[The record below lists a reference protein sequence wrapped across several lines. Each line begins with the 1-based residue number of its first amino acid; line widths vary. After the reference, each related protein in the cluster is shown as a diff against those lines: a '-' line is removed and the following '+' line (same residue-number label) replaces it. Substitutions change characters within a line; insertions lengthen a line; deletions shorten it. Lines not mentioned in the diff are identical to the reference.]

1 MTESAS
7 NPQSSASTNNRDA
20 LWPNYSPPQELVFT
34 HGVGSE
40 LFTAEGDAYLDFLSG
55 IAVTAFGHA
64 HPHLVQ
70 ALNSQSEKLWH
81 LSNVFRIPEGERLA
95 ARLAEASFAD
105 RVFFANSGTE
115 AIEAGIKAVRGYQ
128 TAIGKPERSRLIAFS
143 ESFHGR
149 TIAAIAASGNP
160 SYVQNFVPTDHG
172 FDHVQF
178 GDMQALE
185 AAITENTAGIIVE
198 TVQGEGGIRP
208 VSAEMMQRLRK
219 HCDEHG
225 LLLMLDEVQCGVGR
239 TGKLFAHEHY
249 GVTPDVLASAKGLGG
264 GFPVG
269 ACLATEE
276 VGQHMIV
283 GTHGSTF
290 GGNPLAMAVGN
301 AVLDLVL
308 EPGLM
313 DDVTRK
319 ADALKSGLEKLVE
332 TYPSVVSKV
341 TGLGLMIGVKCE
353 VPNVELMGLL
363 RQNKLLVGRAGDNM
377 IRLLPPLN
385 VSDEHVEQALNTIEA
400 AVKSLSA

>member
-1 MTESAS
+1 MTETAS
-7 NPQSSASTNNRDA
+7 NPQSSNLDNSRDA
-20 LWPNYSPPQELVFT
+20 LWPNYSPPKEIVFS
-34 HGVGSE
+34 HGRGSE
-40 LFTAEGDAYLDFLSG
+40 LFTADGDVYLDFLSG

-64 HPHLVQ
+64 HPHLVE

-95 ARLAEASFAD
+95 SRLAQASFAD

-128 TAIGKPERSRLIAFS
+128 TAVEKPEKSRLIAFT

-172 FDHVQF
+172 FDHVKW
-178 GDMQALE
+178 GDMEALV
-185 AAITENTAGIIVE
+185 AAINDQTAGIIIE

-208 VSAEMMQRLRK
+208 VPKEMMQQLRTL
-219 HCDEHG
+219 CDQHG

-249 GVTPDVLASAKGLGG
+249 DLQPDVLSSAKGLGG

-269 ACLATEE
+269 ACLTTEE

-313 DDVTRK
+313 DEVTRK
-319 ADALKSGLEKLVE
+319 GEVLRAGLEDLV
-332 TYPSVVSKV
+332 TRYPAVLSKV
-341 TGLGLMIGVKCE
+341 TGVGLMIGVKCE
-353 VPNVELMGLL
+353 VPNVELMAAL
-363 RQNKLLVGRAGDNM
+363 RQSKLLVGRAGDNM

-385 VSDEHVEQALNTIEA
+385 VSDEHVTQALNTIET
-400 AVKSLSA
+400 AVKSLGD

>member
-1 MTESAS
+1 MAS
-7 NPQSSASTNNRDA
+7 
-20 LWPNYSPPQELVFT
+20 
-34 HGVGSE
+34 
-40 LFTAEGDAYLDFLSG
+40 
-55 IAVTAFGHA
+55 
-64 HPHLVQ
+64 
-70 ALNSQSEKLWH
+70 
-81 LSNVFRIPEGERLA
+81 RLA
-95 ARLAEASFAD
+95 QASFAD

-128 TAIGKPERSRLIAFS
+128 TAVEKPEKSRLIAFT

-172 FDHVQF
+172 FDHVKW
-178 GDMQALE
+178 GDMEALV
-185 AAITENTAGIIVE
+185 AAINDQTAGIIIE

-208 VSAEMMQRLRK
+208 VPKEMMQQLRTL
-219 HCDEHG
+219 CDQHG

-249 GVTPDVLASAKGLGG
+249 DLQPDVLSSAKGLGG

-269 ACLATEE
+269 ACLTTEE

-313 DDVTRK
+313 DEVTRK
-319 ADALKSGLEKLVE
+319 GEVLRAGLEDLV
-332 TYPSVVSKV
+332 TRYPAVLSKV
-341 TGLGLMIGVKCE
+341 TGVGLMIGVKCE
-353 VPNVELMGLL
+353 VPNVELMAAL
-363 RQNKLLVGRAGDNM
+363 RQSKLLVGRAGDNM

-385 VSDEHVEQALNTIEA
+385 VSDEHVTQALNTIET
-400 AVKSLSA
+400 AVKSLGD